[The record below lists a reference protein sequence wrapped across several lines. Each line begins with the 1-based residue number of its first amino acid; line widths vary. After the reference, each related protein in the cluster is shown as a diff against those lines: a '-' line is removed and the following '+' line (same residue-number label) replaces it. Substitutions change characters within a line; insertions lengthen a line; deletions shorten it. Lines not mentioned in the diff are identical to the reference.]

1 MKNFQNGERD
11 MKTRRHTKIL
21 ELISEYQV
29 DTQEELLR
37 RLKDAGFDVTQA
49 TVSRDIKEL
58 RLVKILSADG
68 KYRYANNQEPS
79 RDISGIFYSLFED
92 SAIDVDNAMNLVVIK
107 CLTGMANAVCAALD
121 GLRWEKVVGTVA
133 GDDTVLVI
141 TKTPE
146 TALELKEDLK
156 KLISGR

>member
-1 MKNFQNGERD
+1 

-92 SAIDVDNAMNLVVIK
+92 SAIEVDNAMNLVVIK

-133 GDDTVLVI
+133 GDDTLLVI

-146 TALELKEDLK
+146 AALELKEDLK